1 MGYFSE
7 INIFTNITLLK
18 YRQGI
23 LQIQIRT
30 AEREPLRFY
39 WVKDQ
44 ESEKIGTLRF
54 ARLVFRLTHSLF
66 VVEGVLNFFFE
77 KDRGIY
83 IETAK
88 TNENDMY
95 VDDLII
101 MGVTICTICGVKETF

>member
-30 AEREPLRFY
+30 AERESLRFY
-39 WVKDQ
+39 CVKDQ

-66 VVEGVLNFFFE
+66 VVEGVLNFFFFL
-77 KDRGIY
+77 KRTGASILKQLRLL
-83 IETAK
+83 K
-88 TNENDMY
+88 TLCSSM
-95 VDDLII
+95 I
-101 MGVTICTICGVKETF
+101 

>member
-30 AEREPLRFY
+30 AERESLRFY
-39 WVKDQ
+39 CVKDQ

-66 VVEGVLNFFFE
+66 VVEGVLNYFFFE

-88 TNENDMY
+88 TIENVMF
-95 VDDLII
+95 VDDL
-101 MGVTICTICGVKETF
+101 MNEWVKLKRGHKN